1 MEITFEEQTK
11 FVESYQC
18 PGCVCG
24 SDMSCFEKGDGIEC
38 GKHAPGTTVYPIVGK
53 IFLGMMKGFD
63 HLGSAKDMKI
73 TGFKT
78 LSDGWGYDKFNVP
91 VWKYLDE
98 QNHTIVRG
106 MSPRINAP
114 FLHVFLENCISR
126 IDCYEITVNDL
137 DDMD

>member
-1 MEITFEEQTK
+1 MEITFGEQTK

-38 GKHAPGTTVYPIVGK
+38 GKHAPGTTVLPVVGR

-63 HLGSAKDMKI
+63 RLGPVADMKI
-73 TGFKT
+73 CGFEK
-78 LSDGWGYDKFNVP
+78 LSDGWGFDKFNVP